1 MAPIP
6 RLKTKTGPA
15 ILSYGFRPFFLGG
28 ALYAAAA
35 MLVWLPQYIG
45 VLSLPGQFAPLV
57 WHAHEMIFG
66 FVPAVVAGF
75 LMTAVPNWTGR
86 MPLQGPPLLALVLVW
101 LAGRL
106 AVALSPALGWVAT
119 MFLDSAFPVAL
130 VAVMGRE
137 IVAGKNWRNLR
148 VVGIVAIL
156 ALANIAF
163 HVEARL
169 TGAAFYAQRFGV
181 AGSLALVMLIGG
193 RIVPS
198 FTRNWLARNN
208 PGALPANFNRIEGVA
223 MALSLLGLAGWA
235 LDLDGRVLAPLLALA
250 ALGQAWRLVRW
261 QGLRARKDTLVL
273 VMHVAYAFIPLGFAL
288 MAAAYVFPARI
299 AQGAALHCWMVGAVA
314 GMILAVMTRATLG
327 HTGRAL
333 YADARTIALYAAL
346 LVAAVARVAAA
357 LWPSAAPSLLWL
369 AALAWIAAF
378 AGFAAIYGPY
388 VWSPRKNG

>member
-15 ILSYGFRPFFLGG
+15 LLSYGFRPFFLGG

-35 MLVWLPQYIG
+35 MLVWLPQYTG
-45 VLSLPGQFAPLV
+45 ALSLPGEFAPLV

-66 FVPAVVAGF
+66 FIPAVIAGF

-86 MPLQGPPLLALVLVW
+86 MPLQGPPLLALVIVW

-119 MFLDSAFPVAL
+119 MIVDSAFPVAL

-148 VVGIVAIL
+148 VVGIVAVL
-156 ALANIAF
+156 AVANLAF
-163 HVEARL
+163 HIEARL
-169 TGAAFYAQRFGV
+169 TGAAFYAQRFGIV
-181 AGSLALVMLIGG
+181 GSLALVMLIGG

-208 PGALPANFNRIEGVA
+208 PGPLPANFDRIEAGGMVLSFVA
-223 MALSLLGLAGWA
+223 LAGWA
-235 LDLDGRVLAPLLALA
+235 LDLDGPFLAPLLALA
-250 ALGQAWRLVRW
+250 ALGQAWRLAGW
-261 QGLRARKDTLVL
+261 QGWRARKDALVL

-288 MAAAYVFPARI
+288 MAAACAFPARV
-299 AQGAALHCWMVGAVA
+299 AQSAALHCWMVGAVA
-314 GMILAVMTRATLG
+314 GMVLAVMTRATLG

-333 YADARTIALYAAL
+333 YSDARTIAIYVAL
-346 LVAAVARVAAA
+346 LVAAIARLLAA
-357 LWPSAAPSLLWL
+357 LWPSASAPLLWL
-369 AALAWIAAF
+369 ASLTWIGAF

-388 VWSPRKNG
+388 LWSPRKNA